1 MNALTQGNE
10 HYLTTWIGV
19 VAIIAIIAICW
30 MMNSSVKN
38 RVNEEEEEDEK

>member
-30 MMNSSVKN
+30 TIASVKT

>member
-19 VAIIAIIAICW
+19 DAIIAIIAICW
-30 MMNSSVKN
+30 MTIASVKT
-38 RVNEEEEEDEK
+38 RVNEEEEEHEK